1 MLGFFRPFRM
11 LYTMLYIFSVRSA
24 GSKNMK
30 MLLKSWM
37 LYTML
42 YILYVDVV
50 HDVVHLVLACMDA
63 VHDVLKDVSE
73 ESLAC

>member
-1 MLGFFRPFRM
+1 
-11 LYTMLYIFSVRSA
+11 MLYIFSVRSA

-50 HDVVHLVLACMDA
+50 HDVVHLVL
-63 VHDVLKDVSE
+63 KDVSE